1 MGQFKTYSR
10 ILISLVCIILAVDT
24 SLAQTGDWYQIGADI
39 DGLAAGDNF
48 GNSVSMSADGSV
60 VAVGAYSA
68 SPGGVTD
75 KGQVLIYKNQSGS
88 WAQIG
93 LINGEAE
100 GDWFGKSV
108 SLSDD
113 GTIVAI
119 GAFWSDGNGGVG
131 SQAGSVQIFAFNSV
145 NSIWEKIGNDIN
157 GEFAND
163 ETGWSVSLNSDNGTI
178 VAIGDHLYD
187 DGVITNAGRVRVFEN
202 NAGTWTQIG
211 EDITGIAAGDQ
222 CGQSV
227 SINNNGTIVAIGS
240 NLNDDSGINAGHVR
254 VFENIAGTWTQIG
267 SAIVGENASD
277 ESGHSVSLNSDGT
290 IVAVGAYLNDGNGNN
305 SGQVRVF
312 ENISDVWTQIGAD
325 IDGEAIGDRTARY
338 GVSLNSDG
346 TKVAIGAEYHDGAAG
361 ADQGEV
367 RIFENQS
374 GSWVQV
380 GSNIYGEAAD
390 DRFGVSVAISSDG
403 SVVAAGG
410 YFNDVE
416 GTLPNAGHVQ
426 AFAYKTDA
434 TWTGGV
440 DDNWEETGNWDTGV
454 VPDATYNV
462 IIPADLTNYPTLSAA
477 AECYNL
483 TIESS
488 ATSTG
493 SIVGQSNLTVNG
505 TATVQ
510 RYVDG
515 TQQWHLISSPIP
527 GQTIASFLEAN
538 AGISSS
544 GSAPV
549 YRAMADYQE
558 ATNVWNAF
566 FTEGQ
571 AGDMEAGKGFE
582 IRTESAGT
590 IEFTGS
596 LEGGAVQAA
605 VTSSGTGWNCIGVP
619 FPSAVFIN
627 EAAKATA
634 NFIAFNSADLDDS
647 YQAVY
652 VWNPGTSSY
661 DIITLGG
668 DAYTAGLG
676 QAFMVKV
683 KTGLGIVNLNF
694 TTAMQT
700 NAPSAEF
707 KNAVISNPEIKLIA
721 EQTGR
726 KSSTNVIFK
735 EGMSNGLDIGNDVG
749 MFKSVFNLYSK
760 LVEDNG
766 VDFGIQSL
774 PVTNIVNS
782 EVALGIDTKASGEVM
797 FSAETSNFPDGTE
810 IILEDRLNGI
820 FANLND
826 GEVYSAQV
834 ERDEPG
840 TGRFY
845 IHTKSSTTGIKD
857 DLNAEFNV
865 YPSSNKI
872 VISGLVN
879 GVAKA
884 YLFDIM
890 GRQMK
895 AVELEQSPVNYI
907 STSDIKSG
915 IYLLQIQ
922 HEGGIFTKKVQVNR

>member
-1 MGQFKTYSR
+1 MGKFYTK
-10 ILISLVCIILAVDT
+10 LITITLALVMAGGMLN
-24 SLAQTGDWYQIGADI
+24 AQTGDWYQIGADI
-39 DGLAAGDNF
+39 DGLAAGDNL
-48 GNSVSMSADGSV
+48 GNSISMSDDGSV
-60 VAVGAYSA
+60 VAIGAYSA
-68 SPGGVTD
+68 SPGGTSNA
-75 KGQVLIYKNQSGS
+75 GQVLIYENQSDS
-88 WAQIG
+88 WVQIG
-93 LINGEAE
+93 VINGEVAE
-100 GDWFGKSV
+100 EWSGKSV
-108 SLSDD
+108 SLNSD
-113 GTIVAI
+113 GTVVAI
-119 GAFWSDGNGGVG
+119 GGYYYNGSGTQIGIVRVYDYNAPDWDKVAEFTGDSDYDW
-131 SQAGSVQIFAFNSV
+131 F
-145 NSIWEKIGNDIN
+145 
-157 GEFAND
+157 
-163 ETGWSVSLNSDNGTI
+163 GWSVSLNSAGTVMAVGAPADDANSDING
-178 VAIGDHLYD
+178 Y
-187 DGVITNAGRVRVFEN
+187 VRIFEKVG
-202 NAGTWTQIG
+202 GTWTFDS
-211 EDITGIAAGDQ
+211 DITGVAVDDK

-227 SINNNGTIVAIGS
+227 GLDDSGTIVAIGS